1 MSFFDTTLINV
12 IFILFLVSIYLI
24 FVLYSKDIKQSSKN
38 KLLDIICISMM
49 YPIIKYSLYNKS
61 IGTIFFLNLPL
72 IILYLKKRNI
82 SSIIVSLIIIIYY
95 TYFYHFSIFF
105 LFCEYLVYFV
115 LFDLY
120 KNKIEKALNI
130 FIFLKGITLSIELI
144 YIIPS
149 TTSLYRLIFEIFLN
163 LCIFY
168 LTSIVTLKMLE
179 KGEEI
184 VNYNKLVSELEK
196 EKALKNSL
204 FKITHEVKNPIA
216 VCKGYLSMM
225 NYKDIEK
232 VKKYN
237 EIIKSELDRTLDI
250 MDNFSEYTKININ
263 KDIMDLNMLIEDSI
277 NSMKLI
283 LKEKNIDL
291 IYKECDELYINADYK
306 RLKQVITNMI
316 KNSYEAI
323 EKDGKIE
330 ISVKNNKNNVTII
343 IKDNGK
349 GMTEEELS
357 KISELFYTSKEKGCG
372 IGVSLSTEII
382 KLHNG
387 TINYYSI
394 KNKGTTVSIKIPKN

>member
-1 MSFFDTTLINV
+1 MSFFDATLINV